1 MITIIIWI
9 VASAVAGPVLIDGVV
24 ALRRILR

>member
-9 VASAVAGPVLIDGVV
+9 FIFFFN
-24 ALRRILR
+24 RYREFK